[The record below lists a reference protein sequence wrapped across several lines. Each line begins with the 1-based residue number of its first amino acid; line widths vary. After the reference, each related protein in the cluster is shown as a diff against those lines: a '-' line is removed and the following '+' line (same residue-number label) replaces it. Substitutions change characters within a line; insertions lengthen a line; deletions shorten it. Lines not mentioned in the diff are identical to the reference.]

1 MRTVG
6 VFEAKTH
13 LSALVDDAERGRT
26 TLITRKGKPVARI
39 LPADDPR
46 PREFGFDDGL
56 GRIAD
61 DFNDPLPPGISDVPT
76 GGFSAA
82 ETLVD

>member
-1 MRTVG
+1 MKTVG

-26 TLITRKGKPVARI
+26 TLITRKGKLVAQVVPV
-39 LPADDPR
+39 DDPK

-61 DFNDPLPPGISDVPT
+61 DFDDPLPPGISDV
-76 GGFSAA
+76 
-82 ETLVD
+82 V

>member
-1 MRTVG
+1 MKTVG

-26 TLITRKGKPVARI
+26 TMITRKGKLVARVV
-39 LPADDPR
+39 PVDDPK

-61 DFNDPLPPGISDVPT
+61 DFDDPLPPGISDV
-76 GGFSAA
+76 
-82 ETLVD
+82 V